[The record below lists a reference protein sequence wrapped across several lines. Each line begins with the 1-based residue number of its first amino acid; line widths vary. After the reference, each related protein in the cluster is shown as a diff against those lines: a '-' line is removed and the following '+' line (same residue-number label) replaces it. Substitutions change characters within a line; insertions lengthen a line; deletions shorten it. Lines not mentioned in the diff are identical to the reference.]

1 MGVSPPG
8 PSRRSAAGGFTLF
21 EMLLTLALAAGL
33 AVLVT
38 PNFGPAIDAARL
50 KSASRDVTSALRHA
64 RSLALR
70 QRREIRFTLDI
81 NQHVYSLSDKP
92 KIYRLPETIEL
103 KLFTADSEIIDQGK
117 GSVLFFPDGSST
129 GGRVTLIAGER
140 KRLIDI
146 NWLTGFVS
154 LTEQDAG

>member
-1 MGVSPPG
+1 MRALRKP
-8 PSRRSAAGGFTLF
+8 AAAGFTLF

-33 AVLVT
+33 AVMVV

-50 KSASRDVTSALRHA
+50 KSASRDVASALRHA

-81 NQHVYSLSDKP
+81 HQHVYSLSDKP
-92 KIYRLPETIEL
+92 KLYRLPDEIEL
-103 KLFTADSEIIDQGK
+103 KLFTADSEVIDRGR
-117 GSVLFFPDGSST
+117 GSILFFPDGSST
-129 GGRVTLIAGER
+129 GGRVTLLAGPR

>member
-1 MGVSPPG
+1 MPD
-8 PSRRSAAGGFTLF
+8 RSSAGFTLF

-38 PNFGPAIDAARL
+38 PNFGPVIDAARL
-50 KSASRDVTSALRHA
+50 KSASRDVASALRHA

-81 NQHVYSLSDKP
+81 HQHLYNISDKP
-92 KIYRLPETIEL
+92 KIYRLPENSEL

-117 GSVLFFPDGSST
+117 GSVRFFPDGSST
-129 GGRVTLIAGER
+129 GGRVTLMAGER
-140 KRLIDI
+140 KRLVDI
-146 NWLTGFVS
+146 NWLTGHIS
-154 LTEQDAG
+154 LTDPDAG